1 MVKPLFC
8 FIMHKNIEEQIR
20 SLAADVANDCGY
32 ELFDVS
38 LSGVGKRT
46 FLRVFIDK
54 EGGVTLDDCEV
65 FSRRLEALLDVE
77 DPMAGPY
84 TLEVSSPGLDRPLK
98 NLDDFKRNVG
108 RMVRVVTKESI
119 ENQSFFIGRLEG
131 VDGDSLRLSLSG
143 GKKEV
148 AIPLSSVSKARL
160 EITLE

>member
-1 MVKPLFC
+1 
-8 FIMHKNIEEQIR
+8 MHKNVEEQIR
-20 SLAADVANDCGY
+20 FLAADVANNCGC

-54 EGGVTLDDCEV
+54 EGGITLDDCEI

-77 DPMAGPY
+77 DPIAGPY

-98 NLDDFKRNVG
+98 SLDDFQRNIG
-108 RMVRVVTKESI
+108 KMIRVVTKESI
-119 ENQSFFIGRLEG
+119 ENQSFFVGRLER
-131 VDGDSLRLSLSG
+131 VDGETIRLSLSE

-148 AIPLSSVSKARL
+148 LIPLSGVSKARL
-160 EITLE
+160 EITLK